1 MTNLEKT
8 SRHEGPAWG
17 TKATMSPSY
26 PIRPIGMSELPQF
39 IRVGEHAFNSTWPTE
54 QFITWEQM
62 VFEPERSLAAFDG
75 QEIIGTTTIMSFDL
89 IVPGGEVGAAGVTSV
104 AVLPSHRRRGVLT
117 SLMNTQLRDVS
128 AGTEPVA
135 ALFASESVIYGRFG
149 YGTATNH
156 LSYNIRR
163 GENLLAMPASPP
175 RLRIVE
181 PKSALSSLKQVYDAV
196 RATRPGMM
204 SRYKAYWDVMLDDP
218 EFVREGSS
226 PTHCVLAE
234 DDSGPR
240 GYALYSAKPTWGPDG
255 LPAQVL
261 TVRDL
266 FGIDR
271 EATLTLWADI
281 LSRDLVGE
289 VIVGS
294 RPLDDPLLHELA
306 DPRRTRASYSDG
318 LWIRLIDLP
327 AALTQR
333 KYSCDVDVVIEV
345 IDDRLPANSGRWRLQ
360 AGGLGDEGK
369 PTCERTTA
377 EPDLTLPVRVLGA
390 AYLGGTRLG
399 GLAAAGY
406 ITELRPGAVAALSA
420 AMWWDPAPWAP
431 THF

>member
-1 MTNLEKT
+1 
-8 SRHEGPAWG
+8 
-17 TKATMSPSY
+17 MSPSY
-26 PIRPIGMSELPQF
+26 PIRPIAMSELPQF
-39 IRVGEHAFNSTWPTE
+39 MRVGEHAFNSTWPTE
-54 QFITWEQM
+54 KFLTWERM

-75 QEIIGTTTIMSFDL
+75 EEIIGTTTIMSFDL
-89 IVPGGEVGAAGVTSV
+89 MVPGGEVGAAGVTGV

-117 SLMNTQLRDVS
+117 SLMNTQLSDIS

-135 ALFASESVIYGRFG
+135 ALFASESVIYGRYG
-149 YGTATNH
+149 YGAATNH
-156 LSYNIRR
+156 LDFSIKR
-163 GENLLAMPASPP
+163 GEGMLATPARPP
-175 RLRIVE
+175 TLRIVD
-181 PKSALSSLKQVYDAV
+181 PKSAVSSLKCVYDAV

-204 SRYKAYWDVMLDDP
+204 SRYQAYWDVILADP
-218 EFVREGSS
+218 EFTREGST

-234 DDSGPR
+234 DGSGPR
-240 GYALYSAKPTWGPDG
+240 GYALYSAKPTWGPGG

-266 FGIDR
+266 FAIDR
-271 EATLTLWADI
+271 DATLALWTDI

-289 VIVGS
+289 VVVES
-294 RPLDDPLLHELA
+294 RPLDDPLLYELA
-306 DPRRTRASYSDG
+306 DPRRTRASYADG

-333 KYSCDVDVVIEV
+333 RYTREVDVVIDV
-345 IDDRLPANSGRWRLQ
+345 TDDRLPANNGRWRLQ

-377 EPDLTLPVRVLGA
+377 EPHVALPVRVLGS
-390 AYLGGTRLG
+390 AYLGGARLG
-399 GLAAAGY
+399 GLAAAGQ
-406 ITELRPGAVAALSA
+406 ITEHRPGAVAALSA

>member
-1 MTNLEKT
+1 MN
-8 SRHEGPAWG
+8 
-17 TKATMSPSY
+17 PSY
-26 PIRPIGMSELPQF
+26 PIRPIAMSELPQF
-39 IRVGEHAFNSTWPTE
+39 VRVGEHAFNSTWPTE
-54 QFITWEQM
+54 LFINWEGL

-75 QEIIGTTTIMSFDL
+75 DEIIGTTTIMSFDM
-89 IVPGGEVGAAGVTSV
+89 IVPGGEVAAAGVTSV

-117 SLMNTQLRDVS
+117 SLMDTQLRDIS

-135 ALFASESVIYGRFG
+135 ALFASESVIYGRYG
-149 YGTATNH
+149 YGVATNH
-156 LSYNIRR
+156 LSYNIKR
-163 GENLLAMPASPP
+163 GESLLTMPASPP
-175 RLRIVE
+175 TLRIVD
-181 PKSALSSLKQVYDAV
+181 PKSAVSSLRQVYNAV

-204 SRYKAYWDVMLDDP
+204 SRNRAYWDVKLDDP
-218 EFVREGSS
+218 ESTREGST

-234 DDSGPR
+234 DGSGPR
-240 GYALYSAKPTWGPDG
+240 GYALHSARPTWGSDG

-261 TVRDL
+261 TVREL

-271 EATLTLWADI
+271 DATLALWADV

-289 VIVGS
+289 VVVRS

-306 DPRRTRASYSDG
+306 DPRRTRASYTDG

-333 KYSCDVDVVIEV
+333 TYSCDVDIVIDV

-377 EPDLTLPVRVLGA
+377 DPDLALPVRVLGA

-399 GLAAAGY
+399 GLAAAGQ

-420 AMWWDPAPWAP
+420 AMWWDTAPWAP
-431 THF
+431 TTF